1 MPPGIVNGAAS
12 VHPSGDRWL
21 TRRSVGMCH
30 GCEKLCEKH
39 RTAYAVNFGFRG
51 SVTERKK
58 IVPEEVVVVVGGVSI
73 RFVSSFVER

>member
-1 MPPGIVNGAAS
+1 MPPGIVNRAAS

-30 GCEKLCEKH
+30 GCEKH
-39 RTAYAVNFGFRG
+39 RTASAVNFGFRG

-73 RFVSSFVER
+73 HFVSSFVER